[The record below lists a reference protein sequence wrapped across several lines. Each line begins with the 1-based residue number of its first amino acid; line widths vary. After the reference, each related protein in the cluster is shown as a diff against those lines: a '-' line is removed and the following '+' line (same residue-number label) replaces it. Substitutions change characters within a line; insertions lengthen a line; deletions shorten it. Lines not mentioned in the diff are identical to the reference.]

1 METTKQN
8 IQQHRNLTLADERL
22 VLLGTIKEMV
32 KMELNRKIKEL
43 NALPYKSSS
52 LDTFIKKNVRGNTD
66 NK

>member
-22 VLLGTIKEMV
+22 VLLDTIKEMV

-43 NALPYKSSS
+43 KDLPYKSSS
-52 LDTFIKKNVRGNTD
+52 HDTFIKKNVRGNTD

>member
-32 KMELNRKIKEL
+32 KIELNRKIKEL

-52 LDTFIKKNVRGNTD
+52 RDTFIKKNVRGNTD